1 MRVRRA
7 AILVVACALMA
18 APAFADEVSDQ
29 IQQALAAYQQHNTEA
44 ALAALDAAAG
54 KLRQARAN
62 ELKALLPTPPPGWTA
77 DPAET
82 SAVSAAMLGGGTTA
96 SRSYRMGDQKVDV
109 QITTDSPMLQGMA
122 ALISSPLGASSGMKT
137 FTVSGQRVAYTA
149 SDNDLMTLVGKAIVK
164 VDGNTQTPEATLRT
178 FLATMDFSAL
188 EKIAH

>member
-1 MRVRRA
+1 MRLRRA
-7 AILVVACALMA
+7 AIWFLAGVVLT

-29 IQQALAAYQQHNTEA
+29 IQKALAAYQQHDSEA

-54 KLRQARAN
+54 KLRQARADA
-62 ELKALLPTPPPGWTA
+62 LKTLLPTAPPGWTA

-96 SRSYRMGDQKVDV
+96 SRSYHMGDQRVEV

-137 FTVSGQRVAYTA
+137 FTVGGQRVAYTA
-149 SDNDLMTLVGKAIVK
+149 DDNDLMTLVGKAIVK
-164 VDGNTQTPEATLRT
+164 VDGNKQTPEATLRT
-178 FLATMDFSAL
+178 FLATMDFASL
-188 EKIAH
+188 QKIAH